1 MKLTK
6 SILTFAITASLVGC
20 ASNPNAVGSGY
31 GADYT
36 PVIDGPQDSNYW
48 TNLGECRNIAAQVQ
62 QNRQNEAAGQAVA
75 GAIAGALIGGLLGG
89 KGYRNE
95 TSAYVAKAGA
105 LTGGAQA
112 LGGAAQGGKQ
122 VIINCMIGRGYRVLG

>member
-1 MKLTK
+1 MNLTK
-6 SILTFAITASLVGC
+6 SILVFAITSSLVGC

-31 GADYT
+31 GAGYT

-48 TNLGECRNIAAQVQ
+48 ANLGECRNLASQVQ
-62 QNRQNEAAGQAVA
+62 RNRESEVAGQAVA
-75 GAIAGALIGGLLGG
+75 GAVAGALIGGLLGG

-105 LTGGAQA
+105 VTGGAQA
-112 LGGAAQGGKQ
+112 LGSAAQGGKQ